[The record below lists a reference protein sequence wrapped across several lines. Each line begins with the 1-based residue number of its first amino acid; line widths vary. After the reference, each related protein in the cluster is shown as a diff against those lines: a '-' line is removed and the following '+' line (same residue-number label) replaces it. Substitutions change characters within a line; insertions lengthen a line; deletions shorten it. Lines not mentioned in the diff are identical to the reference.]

1 MVIEELREILKLL
14 DIMAIHHRAVPTDY
28 EQGYYAGLQ
37 VAKRLIINLDRIRIL
52 GLDNDN

>member
-52 GLDNDN
+52 GLDNDY